1 MSTTRITRWID
12 APAARVYA
20 ALLDAEA
27 VQHWMVPDGMS
38 SEVIEFD
45 AHEGGTFR
53 ITLTYDAPAT
63 SGTSTGKT
71 TTQSDT
77 FHGRF
82 VKLVPGTEVVQAVE
96 FETDDPSLQGEMI
109 ISYQLAERD
118 GGTELVGIHE
128 NLPPGVATA
137 DNELGWSMSIAKLA
151 RLVARRA

>member
-1 MSTTRITRWID
+1 
-12 APAARVYA
+12 
-20 ALLDAEA
+20 
-27 VQHWMVPDGMS
+27 
-38 SEVIEFD
+38 
-45 AHEGGTFR
+45 
-53 ITLTYDAPAT
+53 
-63 SGTSTGKT
+63 
-71 TTQSDT
+71 
-77 FHGRF
+77 

-109 ISYQLAERD
+109 ISYQLAERH